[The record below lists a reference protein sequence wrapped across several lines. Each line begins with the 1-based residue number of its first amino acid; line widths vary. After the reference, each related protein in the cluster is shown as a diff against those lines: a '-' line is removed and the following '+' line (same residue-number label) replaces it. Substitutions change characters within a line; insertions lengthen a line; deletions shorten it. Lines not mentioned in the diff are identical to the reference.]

1 MKKLLTILLPIL
13 AVVGFSSIF
22 IVDETQ
28 QVVILQLGKPV
39 KTVTE
44 PGLNVKLPF
53 PFQEKITFDDRL
65 LEYDSPPE
73 EILSKDKK
81 SLIVDNYVRW
91 KIVYPL
97 QFLKTV
103 QAIPTAKSRM
113 DDIVYSEL
121 RRELGTHD
129 MVEIIT
135 ENREEIMD
143 IVTRQSNSATLAYG
157 ISVVDVRIRR
167 VDLPAENEE
176 SIYARMEAE
185 RKRQANKFRSEGEEE
200 AQKIRAATDRDK
212 TIILADAYKEAEKIR
227 GEGDAKAVQIYARS
241 YSADPKFYEF
251 VRTLDTY
258 KKVVD
263 DKTTLVLPSGSKL
276 FKLLMDGKK
285 F

>member
-91 KIVYPL
+91 KIVDPL

-227 GEGDAKAVQIYARS
+227 GEGDARAVQIYARS

-258 KKVVD
+258 KQVVD

-276 FKLLMDGKK
+276 FKLLIDGK
-285 F
+285 

>member
-1 MKKLLTILLPIL
+1 MKKILIGLVAILVLLGLTT
-13 AVVGFSSIF
+13 VF
-22 IVDETQ
+22 IVDETE
-28 QVVILQLGKPV
+28 QVVILAFGKPV
-39 KTVTE
+39 RTITE
-44 PGLNVKLPF
+44 PGINMKVPF
-53 PFQEKITFDDRL
+53 PLQEKIRFDDRL

-81 SLIVDNYVRW
+81 TLIVDNYVRW
-91 KIVYPL
+91 RIVDPL

-103 QAIPTAKSRM
+103 QAIPTALSRM

-135 ENREEIMD
+135 ENREKLME
-143 IVTRQSNSATLAYG
+143 IVTFNSNKATLDYG
-157 ISVVDVRIRR
+157 IEVLDVRIRR

-185 RKRQANKFRSEGEEE
+185 RNRQANKFRSEGEEE
-200 AQKIRAATDRDK
+200 AQKIRASTDRDK
-212 TIILADAYKEAEKIR
+212 TIILADAYKEAEGIR
-227 GEGDAKAVQIYARS
+227 GEGDAKAVEVYANA

-258 KKVVD
+258 KKIID
-263 DKTTLVLPSGSKL
+263 DKTTLVLPADSRL
-276 FKLLMDGKK
+276 FKLLLGK
-285 F
+285 

>member
-1 MKKLLTILLPIL
+1 MKKILLGLVGIL
-13 AVVGFSSIF
+13 VLLGLTTVF
-22 IVDETQ
+22 IVDETE
-28 QVVILQLGKPV
+28 QVVILAFGKPV
-39 KTVTE
+39 RTITE
-44 PGLNVKLPF
+44 PGINMKVPF
-53 PFQEKITFDDRL
+53 PLQEKIRFDDRL

-81 SLIVDNYVRW
+81 TLIVDNYVRW
-91 KIVYPL
+91 RIVDAL

-103 QAIPTAKSRM
+103 QAIPTALSRM

-135 ENREEIMD
+135 ENREKLME
-143 IVTRQSNSATLAYG
+143 IVTFNSNKATLDYG
-157 ISVVDVRIRR
+157 IEVLDVRIRR

-185 RKRQANKFRSEGEEE
+185 RNRQANKFRSEGEEE
-200 AQKIRAATDRDK
+200 AQKIRASTDRDK
-212 TIILADAYKEAEKIR
+212 TIILADAYKEAERIR
-227 GEGDAKAVQIYARS
+227 GEGDAKAVEIYANA

-258 KKVVD
+258 KKIID
-263 DKTTLVLPSGSKL
+263 DKTTLVLPADSRL
-276 FKLLMDGKK
+276 FKLLLGK
-285 F
+285 

>member
-13 AVVGFSSIF
+13 AVAGFSSIF

-39 KTVTE
+39 KTVTK

-91 KIVYPL
+91 KIVDPL

-143 IVTRQSNSATLAYG
+143 IVTRQSNSATQAYG

-258 KKVVD
+258 KQVVD

-276 FKLLMDGKK
+276 FKLLMDGK
-285 F
+285 

>member
-1 MKKLLTILLPIL
+1 MKKILSVLLPVL
-13 AVVGFSSIF
+13 ALVGFSSIF
-22 IVDETQ
+22 IVDETE

-39 KTVTE
+39 KTLTK
-44 PGLNVKLPF
+44 PGLNFKLPF
-53 PFQEKITFDDRL
+53 PLQEKITFDDRL

-91 KIVYPL
+91 KIVDPL

-103 QAIPTAKSRM
+103 QAVPTAKSRM

-143 IVTRQSNSATLAYG
+143 IVTRQSNLATLAYG

-227 GEGDAKAVQIYARS
+227 GEGDAKAVQVYAKS

-251 VRTLDTY
+251 VRTLDAY

-263 DKTTLVLPSGSKL
+263 DKTTLVLPSDSKL
-276 FKLLMDGKK
+276 FKLLMDGN
-285 F
+285 

>member
-39 KTVTE
+39 KTITE

-91 KIVYPL
+91 KIVDPL

-227 GEGDAKAVQIYARS
+227 GEGDARAVQIYARS

-276 FKLLMDGKK
+276 FKLLMDGK
-285 F
+285 

>member
-1 MKKLLTILLPIL
+1 MKKLLTILFPIL

-39 KTVTE
+39 KTVTK

-91 KIVYPL
+91 KIVDPL

-258 KKVVD
+258 KQVVD

-276 FKLLMDGKK
+276 FKLLMDGK
-285 F
+285 

>member
-1 MKKLLTILLPIL
+1 MKRLLALALPIITL
-13 AVVGFSSIF
+13 IGLSSIF

-39 KTVTE
+39 KTVLE
-44 PGLNVKLPF
+44 PGFNYKLPF
-53 PFQEKITFDDRL
+53 PFQEKIVFDDRL

-73 EILSKDKK
+73 AILSKDKK

-91 KIVYPL
+91 KIVDPL

-143 IVTRQSNSATLAYG
+143 VVTNASNAATLSYG
-157 ISVVDVRIRR
+157 ISVIDVRIRR
-167 VDLPAENEE
+167 VDLPSENEE

-185 RKRQANKFRSEGEEE
+185 RKRQANKFRSEGSEE

-212 TIILADAYKEAEKIR
+212 TIILANAYKEAERIR
-227 GEGDAKAVQIYARS
+227 GEGDAKAVQIYAKS
-241 YSADPKFYEF
+241 YSSDPKFYEF
-251 VRTLDTY
+251 VRTLDAY

-263 DKTTLVLPSGSKL
+263 DNTTLVLPSNSKL
-276 FKLLMDGKK
+276 FKLLMDGK
-285 F
+285 

>member
-1 MKKLLTILLPIL
+1 MKKALSLLLPVIAL
-13 AVVGFSSIF
+13 VGFSSIF
-22 IVDETQ
+22 IVDETE

-39 KTVTE
+39 KTITK
-44 PGLNVKLPF
+44 PGLNFKLPF
-53 PFQEKITFDDRL
+53 PIQEKITFDDRL

-91 KIVYPL
+91 KIVDPL

-143 IVTRQSNSATLAYG
+143 VITKQSNSATLDYG

-167 VDLPAENEE
+167 VDLPAENEA

-212 TIILADAYKEAEKIR
+212 TIILADAYKEAERIR
-227 GEGDAKAVQIYARS
+227 GEGDAKAVQVYARS
-241 YSADPKFYEF
+241 YSSDPKFYEF

-263 DKTTLVLPSGSKL
+263 DKTTLVLPSDSKL
-276 FKLLMDGKK
+276 FKLLLDGK
-285 F
+285 

>member
-1 MKKLLTILLPIL
+1 MKKTMMILCFLVAFIG
-13 AVVGFSSIF
+13 VTTIF
-22 IVDETQ
+22 IVDETE

-39 KTVTE
+39 RTITN
-44 PGLNVKLPF
+44 PGLNFKVPF
-53 PFQEKITFDDRL
+53 PIQEKIVFDNRL

-81 SLIVDNYVRW
+81 TLIVDNYIRW
-91 KIVYPL
+91 KIVDPL

-103 QAIPTAKSRM
+103 QAIPTALSRM

-121 RRELGTHD
+121 RRELGTHN

-135 ENREEIMD
+135 ENREQLMEV
-143 IVTRQSNSATLAYG
+143 VTTASDNATLDYG

-167 VDLPAENEE
+167 VDLPSENEE

-185 RKRQANKFRSEGEEE
+185 RKRQANKYRSEGAEE

-212 TIILADAYKEAEKIR
+212 TIILADAYKQAERLR
-227 GEGDAKAVQIYARS
+227 GDGDAKAVNIYARS
-241 YSADPKFYEF
+241 YSSDPKFYEF
-251 VRTLDTY
+251 VRTLDAY

-263 DKTTLVLPSGSKL
+263 DKTTLVLPLNSGL
-276 FKLLMDGKK
+276 FKLLMKK
-285 F
+285 

>member
-1 MKKLLTILLPIL
+1 MKKILSVLLPVL
-13 AVVGFSSIF
+13 ALVGFSSIF
-22 IVDETQ
+22 IVDETE

-39 KTVTE
+39 KTVTN
-44 PGLNVKLPF
+44 PGINFKLPF
-53 PFQEKITFDDRL
+53 PLQEKITFDDRL

-91 KIVYPL
+91 KIVDPL

-103 QAIPTAKSRM
+103 QAVPTAKSRM

-135 ENREEIMD
+135 ENREQIMD

-227 GEGDAKAVQIYARS
+227 GEGDAKAVQVYAKS

-251 VRTLDTY
+251 VRTLDAY

-263 DKTTLVLPSGSKL
+263 DKTTLVLPSDSKL
-276 FKLLMDGKK
+276 FKLLMDGN
-285 F
+285 

>member
-1 MKKLLTILLPIL
+1 MKRLLALALPIITL
-13 AVVGFSSIF
+13 IGLSSIF

-39 KTVTE
+39 KTVLE
-44 PGLNVKLPF
+44 PGFNYKLPF
-53 PFQEKITFDDRL
+53 PFQEKIVFDDRL

-73 EILSKDKK
+73 AILSKDKK

-91 KIVYPL
+91 KIVDPL

-143 IVTRQSNSATLAYG
+143 VVTKASNAATLSYG
-157 ISVVDVRIRR
+157 ISVIDVRIRR
-167 VDLPAENEE
+167 VDLPSENEE

-185 RKRQANKFRSEGEEE
+185 RKRQANKFRSEGSEE

-212 TIILADAYKEAEKIR
+212 TIILANAYKEAERIR
-227 GEGDAKAVQIYARS
+227 GEGDAKAVQIYAKS
-241 YSADPKFYEF
+241 YSSDPKFYEF
-251 VRTLDTY
+251 VRTLDAY

-263 DKTTLVLPSGSKL
+263 DNTTLVLPSNSKL
-276 FKLLMDGKK
+276 FKLLMDGK
-285 F
+285 

>member
-91 KIVYPL
+91 KIVDPL

-143 IVTRQSNSATLAYG
+143 IVTRQSNAATLAYG

-276 FKLLMDGKK
+276 FKLLMDGK
-285 F
+285 

>member
-91 KIVYPL
+91 KIVDPL

-143 IVTRQSNSATLAYG
+143 IVTRQSNAATLSYG

-276 FKLLMDGKK
+276 FKLLMDGK
-285 F
+285 

>member
-39 KTVTE
+39 KTITE

-53 PFQEKITFDDRL
+53 PLQEKITFDDRL

-91 KIVYPL
+91 KIVDPL

-143 IVTRQSNSATLAYG
+143 IVTRQSNTATLAYG

-227 GEGDAKAVQIYARS
+227 GEGDAKAVQVYAGS

-276 FKLLMDGKK
+276 FKLLIDGK
-285 F
+285 